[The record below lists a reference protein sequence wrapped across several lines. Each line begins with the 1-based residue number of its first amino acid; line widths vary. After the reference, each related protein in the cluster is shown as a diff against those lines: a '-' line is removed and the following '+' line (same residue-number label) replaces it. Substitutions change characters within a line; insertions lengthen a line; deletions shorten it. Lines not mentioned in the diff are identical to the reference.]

1 MSSGSASALHQA
13 PIEAI
18 WIAAAR
24 EIGWSVVRT
33 SDAFATSD
41 GRGTIAI
48 GVDEVLDADDA
59 VAQLVFHE
67 LCHGL
72 VQGPERWSQPDWGL
86 SNTDARDVVAEHAC
100 LRVQIHLAARHGL
113 RAAMAPT
120 TEYRAYHDA
129 VTGDPLLPA
138 SDPAAV
144 RAREAL
150 ERGESG
156 PWIAALERALG
167 RTRLV
172 LDGASPTGQVQAGGA
187 PLDAPAP
194 RPEGSTSRHPTGFPW
209 GPAEESCGGCAW
221 LYVGGRG
228 PAVERCRQ
236 AGEAGA
242 QDQRVSRTQ
251 RACERWEPP
260 VACQTCGACC
270 REAYHSVTVSVR
282 DPVVWKQPAL
292 IVRHGHRFEIL
303 RTGPRCAALQ
313 DRREDR
319 GEDRRED
326 RGEDRREDRGEDPR
340 ENRREDQGDD
350 RHADRVGEA
359 RQMGAATETPAVEAR
374 TVEERKSARAAL
386 VAASSATL
394 PTFACTIYEDRP
406 RACREFEAGGRHC
419 LVARRRVGLSV

>member
-1 MSSGSASALHQA
+1 MCPSAVSALHQA

-18 WIAAAR
+18 WIAAAS
-24 EIGWSVVRT
+24 EIGWTVVRT

-48 GVDEVLDADDA
+48 GLDELLDADDA

-72 VQGPERWSQPDWGL
+72 VQGPARWSQPDWGL
-86 SNTDARDVVAEHAC
+86 SNADDRDVVAEHAC
-100 LRVQIHLAARHGL
+100 LRVQIHLATRHGL

-129 VTGDPLLPA
+129 ITGDPLEPA
-138 SDPAAV
+138 LDPAAL
-144 RAREAL
+144 RAR
-150 ERGESG
+150 G
-156 PWIAALERALG
+156 ALERAESAPWIATLERALA

-172 LDGASPTGQVQAGGA
+172 LDGASMSGEGGEA
-187 PLDAPAP
+187 RALPGSATS
-194 RPEGSTSRHPTGFPW
+194 RPDDSSSRHPTGFAW
-209 GPAEESCGGCAW
+209 GPVTESCGGCAW

-236 AGEAGA
+236 ASEAGA
-242 QDQRVSRTQ
+242 EDQRVSRTE

-270 REAYHSVTVSVR
+270 REAYHSVTISVR

-303 RTGPRCAALQ
+303 REGPRCAALQ
-313 DRREDR
+313 DRREHRPKHRPEHR
-319 GEDRRED
+319 GEDDQREQ
-326 RGEDRREDRGEDPR
+326 RGRTARE
-340 ENRREDQGDD
+340 
-350 RHADRVGEA
+350 VVT
-359 RQMGAATETPAVEAR
+359 ATESAVAPAR
-374 TVEERKSARAAL
+374 TVEERRNARAEL
-386 VAASSATL
+386 AAGSSPGA
-394 PTFACTIYEDRP
+394 PTFACTIYDDRP